1 MAPSAGDFVTL
12 QKLAEM
18 ARCGREKVDDTQE
31 DAAERLGVEQSTVS
45 DAENADTS
53 YKTTLFRLVEEYTDY
68 EVAAT
73 EHYRLRPKGQD
84 E

>member
-1 MAPSAGDFVTL
+1 MAPSAYDFVTL

-18 ARCGREKVDDTQE
+18 ARRGREKVDETQE

-53 YKTTLFRLVEEYTDY
+53 YKRTIFLLVAEYTDY
-68 EVAAT
+68 EVAET
-73 EHYRLRPKGQD
+73 EHYQLRPKDQD